1 VFAGKVITASGLQR
15 SPRRGLDEGDS
26 ASGETR
32 DYLWR
37 MRRFG
42 SHHRACAIRD
52 HGLRGGPR
60 IEDRECPAGH
70 CLPPAALDHT
80 RPRGKHGMQRLP
92 HDGVLTSEL
101 QCQGAQR
108 VPLQLSAALEALPV
122 PTLGMCTR
130 PLEALPQG
138 AVCPPP
144 RGPGWV
150 PRPWQA
156 RPGPTPAARESTARS
171 CPGGRPACLQSSS
184 TPTAVQPRAYLG
196 VLAPRAIFGQHPK
209 IGCQECDDRQPPNA
223 RKSHLA
229 PAPAQRA
236 KRGSVTPLRGLMTVS
251 FTPR

>member
-1 VFAGKVITASGLQR
+1 
-15 SPRRGLDEGDS
+15 
-26 ASGETR
+26 
-32 DYLWR
+32 

-70 CLPPAALDHT
+70 CLPPAALNHT

-92 HDGVLTSEL
+92 HDGVLTAEL

-108 VPLQLSAALEALPV
+108 APLQLSAALEALPV

-138 AVCPPP
+138 QSARLPEVPDGLPVHGKHGQDQRLL
-144 RGPGWV
+144 RGKAL
-150 PRPWQA
+150 RE
-156 RPGPTPAARESTARS
+156 AALVDA
-171 CPGGRPACLQSSS
+171 RPAC
-184 TPTAVQPRAYLG
+184 RARPPPPPYSRERTWGCWRQGQFLG
-196 VLAPRAIFGQHPK
+196 NIQRSGVRHAMT
-209 IGCQECDDRQPPNA
+209 DSPPNA

-236 KRGSVTPLRGLMTVS
+236 TRGSVTPLRGLMTVS